1 MNLSFKKIIHIS
13 FLECDDRN
21 RALLIIFPLKL
32 SYIFFILSDKHPSMS
47 NLLSEQEN
55 SSIISNN
62 GGFRRHRGSL
72 TDDQLIRGP
81 GTGGDTGIW
90 INNNDDSIKY
100 VDERK

>member
-1 MNLSFKKIIHIS
+1 M
-13 FLECDDRN
+13 
-21 RALLIIFPLKL
+21 IIFLLTL
-32 SYIFFILSDKHPSMS
+32 SPIFFIFLDKHPSMS
-47 NLLSEQEN
+47 NLLSEQES

-81 GTGGDTGIW
+81 GSGGDTGIW